1 MNRDRIT
8 AAFLIL
14 VSLLAVWQA
23 WEKRGMQNEINTLRS
38 EVRVARLATENSLA
52 LNEVM
57 SVYADQWRRRAT
69 QYKLELDDA
78 ARELK
83 ERPVVE
89 TTVTVT
95 VPAAQVE
102 DPEPEVSDSAVTM
115 TFEDDWLTAEVEYR
129 PVDVMATLSYEL
141 KPITLK
147 IGVRCGSLDTVSM
160 VRPAIVTVEQGL
172 LPVTISIEEANIDP
186 DVCNAPVVVQEDGGF
201 DLKSAAAGAAG
212 VLAILLIGR

>member
-23 WEKRGMQNEINTLRS
+23 WEKRGMQNEIDTLRS

-69 QYKLELDDA
+69 QYKLELDEA
-78 ARELK
+78 ARELE

-115 TFEDDWLTAEVEYR
+115 TFEDDWLKAEVEYR